1 LCHFTRINIHF
12 DLDSLLREIS
22 DTDMSL
28 ADGFIVL
35 PVCMA
40 NSNIAA
46 LFLASSA
53 FIASDVSCA
62 AGPIEVTF
70 VWKGSLVALTTPFNA
85 QNRIDYDALERLI
98 DFHVDQGSDGLVVA
112 GTTGESA
119 TLEKSEHIE
128 LVGRAAEYANGRLV
142 VIAGTG
148 SNSTQQTIELSL
160 AVRDSGIDGYL
171 LVGPYYNKPVQEG
184 IYRHFSAIADAVDK
198 PIMLYN
204 VPGRTVTDI
213 LPETLARLAEHPNI
227 VALKDATGDLQRLQD
242 QQVLTR
248 DDFLYF
254 SGDDFTTLE
263 FIERGGHGVVTVSGN
278 VVPHAVAE
286 LCREASA
293 GNETRA
299 RELDERLQPLN
310 SALFL
315 ESNPIPVKWVLRQMG
330 LVAEGIRLPLTPFAK
345 EYHAQMLNALKIAG
359 VSLEGSV

>member
-1 LCHFTRINIHF
+1 MLQ
-12 DLDSLLREIS
+12 
-22 DTDMSL
+22 
-28 ADGFIVL
+28 AKGFIVL
-35 PVCMA
+35 PVRMP

-53 FIASDVSCA
+53 FTAGDLNRA
-62 AGPIEVTF
+62 AGPSEVTL

-85 QNRIDYDALERLI
+85 QNHIDYDALARLI

-119 TLEKSEHIE
+119 TLGQSEHIE
-128 LVGRAAEYANGRLV
+128 LISRAAEFANGRLIV
-142 VIAGTG
+142 LAGTG
-148 SNSTQQTIELSL
+148 SNSTQQTIDLSL
-160 AVRDSGIDGYL
+160 DVMNCGIDGYL
-171 LVGPYYNKPVQEG
+171 LVAPYYNKPVQEG

-213 LPETLARLAEHPNI
+213 LPETLARLAGHPNI

-242 QQVLTR
+242 QQAMIP

-263 FIERGGHGVVTVSGN
+263 FIKRGGHGAVTVSGN

-286 LCREASA
+286 LCREAYA
-293 GNETRA
+293 GNTGRA
-299 RELDERLQPLN
+299 GELDDSLQLLN

-315 ESNPIPVKWVLRQMG
+315 ESNPIPVKWVLQRMG
-330 LVAEGIRLPLTPFAK
+330 LIAEGIRLPLTPFGV
-345 EYHAQMLNALKIAG
+345 EYHAQMLDALKIAG
-359 VSLEGSV
+359 VSLEGNV